1 MRDAIQVPC
10 TPQSTLLG
18 GVFTPEKSRPVVT
31 EPLRSGTWPF
41 TPLSIKATVTPDP

>member
-1 MRDAIQVPC
+1 MSDAIQVPC
-10 TPQSTLLG
+10 TPQFAFVG

-31 EPLRSGTWPF
+31 EPVRSETCPF